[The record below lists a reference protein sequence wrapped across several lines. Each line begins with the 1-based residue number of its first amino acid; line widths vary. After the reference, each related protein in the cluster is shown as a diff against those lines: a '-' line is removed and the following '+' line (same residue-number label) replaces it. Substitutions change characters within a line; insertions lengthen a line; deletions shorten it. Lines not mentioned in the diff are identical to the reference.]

1 MDKWINTYMDLL
13 GKISPYIFDFYL
25 PFLAYSMVIGFKY
38 EGTQIIQSVYNIE
51 LLKILYYLGCL
62 GY

>member
-1 MDKWINTYMDLL
+1 MDLL

-25 PFLAYSMVIGFKY
+25 PSLAYSMIIGFKY

-51 LLKILYYLGCL
+51 LMKTLYFLECL

>member
-1 MDKWINTYMDLL
+1 MDLL

-25 PFLAYSMVIGFKY
+25 PSLAYSMVIGFKY